1 MHANAPGGRAG
12 GLDPR
17 LRFAAVAAAVVV
29 LAHLLDRW
37 AFEQLVLR
45 DVYGH
50 DWGRM
55 LRVVGYYPTW
65 VLAALALVL
74 HDWAPRTRATWR
86 AASRRGRLVFWSPA
100 VAGIAAEAMKLIVR
114 RERPNLT
121 DGLYV
126 FRAWADRPFS
136 SKGFGLPSS
145 HTAVAFG
152 AAAMLARLF
161 PRARPVWYGIAV
173 ACALTR
179 VASGAHFLSDGVV
192 GALLGWLAA
201 WIIA

>member
-1 MHANAPGGRAG
+1 MAPGLHQASR
-12 GLDPR
+12 LDAR
-17 LRFAAVAAAVVV
+17 LRFLIVVAVVV
-29 LAHLLDRW
+29 ALAHLGDRW
-37 AFEQLVLR
+37 SYQHFTIPH
-45 DVYGH
+45 VYGH

-65 VLAALALVL
+65 ILAALALLL
-74 HDWAPRTRATWR
+74 HDWIPRTRASWR
-86 AASRRGRLVFWSPA
+86 TASRRAWRLFWSPA
-100 VAGIAAEAMKLIVR
+100 VGGILAEALKLVVR

-126 FRAWADRPFS
+126 FRAWSDGPWS
-136 SKGFGLPSS
+136 SKGFGMASS

-161 PRARPVWYGIAV
+161 PRARIVWYGVAV
-173 ACALTR
+173 GCALTR
-179 VASGAHFLSDGVV
+179 VASGAHFLSDAVV

-201 WIIA
+201 WMMA